1 MQNNKIQ
8 YAVILNFES
17 GQIDVLILDNM
28 PKDVY
33 VEEYIEQTLDY
44 SLSNCEWMITDTPIL
59 NRINF

>member
-1 MQNNKIQ
+1 MENNKIQ

-17 GQIDVLILDNM
+17 GQIDVLILNNM

-33 VEEYIEQTLDY
+33 IEEYIEQTLDY
-44 SLSNCEWMITDTPIL
+44 SLSNCEWLITDTPIL

>member
-1 MQNNKIQ
+1 MQSNKIQ

>member
-17 GQIDVLILDNM
+17 GKIDVLILDNM

-44 SLSNCEWMITDTPIL
+44 SLSNCEWIITDTPIL